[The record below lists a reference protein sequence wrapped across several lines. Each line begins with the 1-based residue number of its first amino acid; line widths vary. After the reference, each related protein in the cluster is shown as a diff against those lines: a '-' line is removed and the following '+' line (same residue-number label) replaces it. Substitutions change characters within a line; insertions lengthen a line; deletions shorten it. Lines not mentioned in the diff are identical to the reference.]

1 MINLVGDGKVEGALV
16 MNGTM
21 LSLKIWIM
29 CGSGIEQQVIVYV
42 CQPVDIR
49 VVASYHFRHF

>member
-1 MINLVGDGKVEGALV
+1 MINLVGDGKVEGAPV

-49 VVASYHFRHF
+49 VG